1 MEQSAVDK
9 VSRKVAKQ
17 FPEMK
22 GRKPSIQS
30 QSSGKKDMKFV
41 LTYKAKVELPG
52 GRTLRRVVRV
62 VADEKGKV
70 IRMSTSK

>member
-1 MEQSAVDK
+1 MDQSSINK

-22 GRKPSIQS
+22 GIKPAIRRRSG
-30 QSSGKKDMKFV
+30 SGKAQHFE
-41 LTYKAKVELPG
+41 LTFKGKVEVPG
-52 GRTLRRVVRV
+52 GRSLRRVVRV